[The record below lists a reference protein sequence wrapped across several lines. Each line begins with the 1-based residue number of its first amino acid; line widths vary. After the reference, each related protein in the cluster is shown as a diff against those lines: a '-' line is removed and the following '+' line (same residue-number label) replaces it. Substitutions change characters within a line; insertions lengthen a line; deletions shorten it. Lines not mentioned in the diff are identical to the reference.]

1 MLQNEI
7 TLKDKLGSEALF
19 KVSRFKEVIKRT
31 KPHKHDGYFEL
42 ICIVEGEGFHQVEM
56 ETFPI
61 QAPELYFLKPN
72 QVHCWQFTAIPKG
85 FVLLFKEEFFDPI
98 TEAPILNLIRNL
110 DEISRVPLSEY
121 IGLVSFFEEMR
132 KEYESPSQFSK
143 DIIGGYLRT
152 IFSRIL
158 QLSEYGEEE
167 QKREDTLFRK
177 FQKLL
182 AEKCPELHLVADFA
196 KLLNTT
202 PQNLNAICRKYS
214 SKSAS
219 EHLTDQ
225 LSLEAKRY
233 ILHTDLS
240 MNEIADRLAFNDA
253 SYFTKFFKKRT
264 GKTPLQFKAQYFQ

>member
-1 MLQNEI
+1 MGLSEI
-7 TLKDKLGSEALF
+7 IIKDKLGSEALF

-42 ICIVEGEGFHQVEM
+42 ICILEGEGFHQVEM
-56 ETFPI
+56 ETYPI
-61 QAPELYFLKPN
+61 QAPELYFLKSN

-98 TEAPILNLIRNL
+98 TEAPILHLIRNL
-110 DEISRVPLSEY
+110 DEISRVPLYEHL
-121 IGLVSFFEEMR
+121 GLIDFFEEMR
-132 KEYESPSQFSK
+132 KEYESPSLLSK

-158 QLSEYGEEE
+158 QLSEFRRDK
-167 QKREDTLFRK
+167 QIKEDSLYQK

-182 AEKCPELHLVADFA
+182 SEKCPELHLVSDFA
-196 KLLNTT
+196 KLLHTT

-219 EHLTDQ
+219 QHLMDQ

-240 MNEIADRLAFNDA
+240 MNEIADLLAFNDA

-264 GKTPLQFKAQYFQ
+264 GVTPLQFKAQYFQ

>member
-1 MLQNEI
+1 MSQNEI
-7 TLKDKLGSEALF
+7 SLKDKLGSEAFF

-56 ETFPI
+56 DTYPI

-85 FVLLFKEEFFDPI
+85 FVLLFKEEFFDAI

-110 DEISRVPLSEY
+110 DEISRVSLSEHLGL
-121 IGLVSFFEEMR
+121 IGFFEEMR
-132 KEYESPSQFSK
+132 KEYESPGQFSK
-143 DIIGGYLRT
+143 DIIAGYLRA

-158 QLSEYGEEE
+158 QLSEFGEED
-167 QKREDTLFRK
+167 QKKEDTLYRK

-182 AEKCPELHLVADFA
+182 SEKCPELHLVTDFA